1 MPEPPATMDATA
13 DLTRALAEWRRLTNL
28 EGEAILGGDWHG
40 LAEQQTRKAQ
50 LQPAIQSALAL
61 VRATPS
67 AEACTFSEVE
77 RKFDS
82 TVGELIALERRNG
95 DLLVAKRNRRQAE
108 SERLSRTLHDL
119 QGVKRAYGSSR
130 GPHWQ
135 SYS

>member
-1 MPEPPATMDATA
+1 MDATA
-13 DLTRALAEWRRLTNL
+13 DLTRALAEWRRLTKL
-28 EGEAILGGDWHG
+28 EGEAILGDDWQG

-50 LQPAIQSALAL
+50 LQPEIQSALEL

-67 AEACTFSEVE
+67 AQVQASREVE
-77 RKFDS
+77 RQIDFA
-82 TVGELIALERRNG
+82 VGELMALERRNG
-95 DLLVAKRNRRQAE
+95 DLLVAKRSRRQAE

>member
-1 MPEPPATMDATA
+1 MDATA
-13 DLTRALAEWRRLTNL
+13 NLTCALAEWRRLTDL
-28 EGEAILGGDWHG
+28 EGEAILGDDWPG

-50 LQPAIQSALAL
+50 LQPEIQSALAL
-61 VRATPS
+61 VRANPS
-67 AEACTFSEVE
+67 AEAHTSPEVE
-77 RKFDS
+77 RKFDA
-82 TVGELIALERRNG
+82 TVGELMALERRNG

-119 QGVKRAYGSSR
+119 HGVKRAYGSSR

>member
-1 MPEPPATMDATA
+1 MDATA

-28 EGEAILGGDWHG
+28 EGEAILGDDWHR
-40 LAEQQTRKAQ
+40 LAEQQTRKAL
-50 LQPAIQSALAL
+50 LQPAIHSALAL

-67 AEACTFSEVE
+67 AEACASPDGE

-82 TVGELIALERRNG
+82 TVGELMALERRNG
-95 DLLVAKRNRRQAE
+95 DLLVAKRKRWQAE
-108 SERLSRTLHDL
+108 SERLSKSLHDL

-130 GPHWQ
+130 GSHWQ